1 MSAPVARVAC
11 RDTSAKATLERS
23 LGRAGVSVGRDV
35 DERHDLAVYLD
46 DSHHM
51 AGPIVDIA
59 AERWIAEAED
69 PLLEAMAFFRG
80 FASTLGHG
88 PGVAVVI
95 TSTAGTIGFAGCSL
109 ATAVSAGLNG
119 LVLSIVQEVPGLTG
133 VLLVRGSPA
142 TDIPAHGPDLP
153 VAAHVR
159 SEVSRED
166 VIRWASTEISRIA
179 LDPAMRRPGALITI
193 SHEPLA

>member
-11 RDTSAKATLERS
+11 RDSNAKDALENS
-23 LGRAGVSVGRDV
+23 LRRAGVDVGGDV

-46 DSHHM
+46 DNHHL
-51 AGPIVDIA
+51 AGAIVDIA
-59 AERWIAEAED
+59 AERWIADAED
-69 PLLEAMAFFRG
+69 PLLEAIAFFRG
-80 FASTLGHG
+80 FASRLGHG

-109 ATAVSAGLNG
+109 AVAVSAGLHG

-142 TDIPAHGPDLP
+142 TDIPARGPDLP
-153 VAAHVR
+153 AAHLR

-179 LDPAMRRPGALITI
+179 LDPAMRRPGSLITI